1 MLETRDRL
9 RAGKANCSSPMPQF
23 WSGFCTF
30 KAEGMWTDHMIC
42 SPQKQADILEYYRS
56 RRHIPGFAE
65 LLSFTPCEL
74 WPVIRSASDAPA
86 APAASHASCPEH
98 AA

>member
-1 MLETRDRL
+1 
-9 RAGKANCSSPMPQF
+9 MPQF

-86 APAASHASCPEH
+86 IPAASHASCPQH

>member
-1 MLETRDRL
+1 
-9 RAGKANCSSPMPQF
+9 
-23 WSGFCTF
+23 
-30 KAEGMWTDHMIC
+30 MWTDHMIC
-42 SPQKQADILEYYRS
+42 SQQKQAAILEYYRS
-56 RRHIPGFAE
+56 RWHISGFAE

-86 APAASHASCPEH
+86 APAASHASCPQH